1 MGYYEEAEVWELVE
15 ILNLNKLS
23 NIVDKNNMFDKLSGP
38 KMEQRKK
45 KIIKIFKDFVLSI
58 MVTIKGTV
66 SGLRQYLATE
76 SSIKMMKNAFYFTLK
91 ALFFLQIFWSCRK
104 TAWLER

>member
-45 KIIKIFKDFVLSI
+45 IIKIFKDFVLSI
-58 MVTIKGTV
+58 MVTTKGTV

-91 ALFFLQIFWSCRK
+91 ALFVLKILKFLFWIFGPV
-104 TAWLER
+104 

>member
-76 SSIKMMKNAFYFTLK
+76 SSIKMMKNTFYFTLK
-91 ALFFLQIFWSCRK
+91 ALFFLKILKFLFWIFGPV
-104 TAWLER
+104 